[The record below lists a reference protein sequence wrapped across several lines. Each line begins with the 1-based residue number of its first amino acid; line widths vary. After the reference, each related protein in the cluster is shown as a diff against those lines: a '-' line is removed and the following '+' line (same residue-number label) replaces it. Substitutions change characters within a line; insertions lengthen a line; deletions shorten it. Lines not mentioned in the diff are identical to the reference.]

1 MSKIRRALC
10 AVTMV
15 LAAAIA
21 MMAAPVCAA
30 AQDCRPEL
38 RADISESPMGNVPI
52 VSVRVNG
59 LPADL
64 LFDTGAERT
73 ILTPAAASRLR
84 IVAHYE
90 YARHMRSIGTAV
102 SGGTAK
108 LSNFVVGGMTTRG
121 FRVLVGSVSLP
132 TVDGRP
138 LDGLLGADFFDD
150 FDVDIDLANRRV
162 LLYAPQ
168 SCPSEAPAWNEP
180 YTTIAANRSLH
191 DRLFFPVA
199 LDGHRLAA
207 LIDTGAQL
215 TALDASSAAA
225 MGVTGA
231 ELARDPVAT
240 LRGAAAEIVKS
251 HAHRFMRL
259 DIAGQ
264 VVRDPLMMVAP
275 LGLQDADLVLG
286 ADFLRAHRVWLSYAS
301 HLVFLGR
308 P

>member
-1 MSKIRRALC
+1 MA
-10 AVTMV
+10 MV
-15 LAAAIA
+15 LTAAIA
-21 MMAAPVCAA
+21 MVAAPVRAA
-30 AQDCRPEL
+30 AQDCRPER
-38 RADISESPMGNVPI
+38 RAEIAESPMGNVP
-52 VSVRVNG
+52 VVTVRVDG
-59 LPADL
+59 RPADL

-73 ILTPAAASRLR
+73 ILTPAAASRLG

-108 LSNFVVGGMTTRG
+108 LANFVVGGMTTRG

-132 TVDGRP
+132 VVDGRP

-168 SCPSEAPAWNEP
+168 SCPSEAPAWGEP

-231 ELARDPVAT
+231 ELAHDPVTT

-251 HAHRFMRL
+251 HAHRFMQL

-264 VVRDPLMMVAP
+264 VVRDPVIMVAP

-286 ADFLRAHRVWLSYAS
+286 ADFLRGHRVWLSYAS
-301 HLVFLGR
+301 HLVFFGR

>member
-1 MSKIRRALC
+1 MAMLL
-10 AVTMV
+10 T
-15 LAAAIA
+15 AAIA
-21 MMAAPVCAA
+21 MVAAPVRAA
-30 AQDCRPEL
+30 AQDCRPER
-38 RADISESPMGNVPI
+38 RAEIAESPMGNVP
-52 VSVRVNG
+52 VVTVRVDG
-59 LPADL
+59 RPADL

-73 ILTPAAASRLR
+73 ILTPAAASRLG

-108 LSNFVVGGMTTRG
+108 LANFVVGGMTTRG

-132 TVDGRP
+132 VVDGRP

-168 SCPSEAPAWNEP
+168 SCPSEAPAWGEP

-231 ELARDPVAT
+231 ELAHDPVTT

-264 VVRDPLMMVAP
+264 VVRDPVIMVAP

-286 ADFLRAHRVWLSYAS
+286 ADFLRGHRVWLSYAS
-301 HLVFLGR
+301 HRVFLGG

>member
-1 MSKIRRALC
+1 MA
-10 AVTMV
+10 
-15 LAAAIA
+15 LAAVIA
-21 MMAAPVCAA
+21 TVAGPVRAA
-30 AQDCRPEL
+30 AQDCRPER
-38 RADISESPMGNVPI
+38 RADIAENPMGNVPI
-52 VSVRVNG
+52 VTVRVNG
-59 LPADL
+59 SPADL

-73 ILTPAAASRLR
+73 ILTPAAASRLG
-84 IVAHYE
+84 IAAHYE

-108 LSNFVVGGMTTRG
+108 LSKFVVGGMTTRG
-121 FRVLVGSVSLP
+121 FRVLVGPVSLP

-168 SCPSEAPAWNEP
+168 SCPSEAPAWGEP
-180 YTTIAANRSLH
+180 YTTVAANRSLH
-191 DRLFFPVA
+191 DRLFFPVT
-199 LDGHRLAA
+199 LDGYRLAA

-215 TALDASSAAA
+215 SALDASSAAA
-225 MGVTGA
+225 LGVTGA
-231 ELARDPVAT
+231 DLARDPVTT

-264 VVRDPLMMVAP
+264 VVRDPVIMVAP

-286 ADFLRAHRVWLSYAS
+286 ADFLRSHRVWLSYAS
-301 HLVFLGR
+301 HLIFLGR